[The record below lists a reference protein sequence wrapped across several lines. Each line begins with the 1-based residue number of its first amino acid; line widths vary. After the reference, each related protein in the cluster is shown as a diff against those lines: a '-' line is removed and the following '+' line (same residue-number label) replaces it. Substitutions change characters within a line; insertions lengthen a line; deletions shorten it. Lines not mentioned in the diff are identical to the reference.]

1 MADAINEAIRDALYA
16 RLGSLVLSPV
26 HPIAWRNVNFTK
38 PASNRYLEAR
48 FVPNDNSRF
57 GVDGGPHDRFGFLQ
71 VNVRDALNTGS
82 RVEGIAGAVAAH
94 FPADLPLYGDLGV
107 KVRITKDTDPGEMI
121 VETTPPGVMVP
132 VLIPY
137 ECLI

>member
-1 MADAINEAIRDALYA
+1 MADTINDAIRDALYA
-16 RLGSLVLSPV
+16 RLVTLVLSPA
-26 HPIAWRNVNFTK
+26 HPISWRNLNFTR
-38 PASNRYLEAR
+38 PTNNRFLEAR

-57 GVDGGPHDRFGFLQ
+57 GVDGGPHERFGFLQ

-82 RVEGIAGAVAAH
+82 RVESVAGAVAAH
-94 FPADLPLYGDLGV
+94 FPADLALYGELGV
-107 KVRITKDTDPGEMI
+107 KVRITKDTDPGDMI
-121 VETTPPGVMVP
+121 VETSPPGVMVP